1 MRSKSQ
7 DFSRKFKRFV
17 TSIVGNVTIDAV
29 QCKKFKSKHLKGNL
43 RNHIPNVGL
52 NKKFF
57 IVEEAPLTLI
67 HNSPSISALA
77 ASSALSIKFLALL
90 VICGNLAYQFL
101 TTFCSINNK
110 TPSDLTKTQPSP
122 SPPPP
127 HPLTHFITTP
137 YHSLNFHATNACQA
151 LPYIAPPMHVLCFQV
166 LWASQLF

>member
-1 MRSKSQ
+1 MRSKSH

-17 TSIVGNVTIDAV
+17 TSIVGSVTIDAV
-29 QCKKFKSKHLKGNL
+29 ECKKFKSKHLKGNL

-52 NKKFF
+52 NKKFI

-101 TTFCSINNK
+101 TTFCSISNK
-110 TPSDLTKTQPSP
+110 APSDLTKTHPSHH
-122 SPPPP
+122 PPPTYSL
-127 HPLTHFITTP
+127 HHHTLPL
-137 YHSLNFHATNACQA
+137 SK
-151 LPYIAPPMHVLCFQV
+151 LPRH
-166 LWASQLF
+166 